1 VLFGAWAAAIT
12 VLAVSAP
19 LIYALALLLG
29 TLTPVVLY
37 LSGNPRRVFFI
48 GTVYTAMLGLSINF
62 MMRAHMGGAPSFAI
76 DLVDFFMFPLL
87 AFQLRDR
94 LRHWRPR
101 PKLDGVSLC
110 WWGLI
115 ALGLLSVLIGPYRT
129 FASFEVVR
137 MIKVWILFAVIVN
150 ECVREEHFRVLVLTL
165 AAGLLTNVLVAFAQ
179 YAFKRTLGLQ
189 ALGEPSDEAVRG
201 ASFGVYL
208 SGDVY
213 RVSGLAGHPNL
224 FGAYIAM
231 LLPLLV
237 GVLFTMQ
244 ALGRRLFVGAVAVA
258 AAVALVLTLSRAAW
272 ASAAGAMLL
281 FLVVLLPR
289 VRWTRRH
296 PWVKSALLVSIP
308 VAAMVAAPMV
318 IRRIQASDS
327 GAFEFR
333 GQWTDIAWR
342 MIGDAP
348 VLGHGLNA
356 FRLQLLE
363 YSPYST
369 PKMIELFGSL
379 WPVVHNGWML
389 VWAEQGTLGMA
400 LYVGLHVVLL
410 LTALRN
416 LSLRLS
422 DTVSMVNLGAACGIV
437 AIMIDGL
444 ASFFLRVP
452 AQGRMFWIIAAA
464 IIAADRWNRRN
475 RGFRSDDAADRLPP
489 AQPPT
494 AR

>member
-1 VLFGAWAAAIT
+1 
-12 VLAVSAP
+12 
-19 LIYALALLLG
+19 
-29 TLTPVVLY
+29 
-37 LSGNPRRVFFI
+37 
-48 GTVYTAMLGLSINF
+48 
-62 MMRAHMGGAPSFAI
+62 
-76 DLVDFFMFPLL
+76 
-87 AFQLRDR
+87 
-94 LRHWRPR
+94 
-101 PKLDGVSLC
+101 
-110 WWGLI
+110 
-115 ALGLLSVLIGPYRT
+115 
-129 FASFEVVR
+129 
-137 MIKVWILFAVIVN
+137 
-150 ECVREEHFRVLVLTL
+150 
-165 AAGLLTNVLVAFAQ
+165 
-179 YAFKRTLGLQ
+179 
-189 ALGEPSDEAVRG
+189 
-201 ASFGVYL
+201 
-208 SGDVY
+208 
-213 RVSGLAGHPNL
+213 
-224 FGAYIAM
+224 
-231 LLPLLV
+231 
-237 GVLFTMQ
+237 
-244 ALGRRLFVGAVAVA
+244 
-258 AAVALVLTLSRAAW
+258 
-272 ASAAGAMLL
+272 
-281 FLVVLLPR
+281 
-289 VRWTRRH
+289 
-296 PWVKSALLVSIP
+296 
-308 VAAMVAAPMV
+308 
-318 IRRIQASDS
+318 
-327 GAFEFR
+327 
-333 GQWTDIAWR
+333 